1 MATSQL
7 IRGAAAVAQQSG
19 STEGEQLMAL
29 SPEQVARRLGVPRT
43 KVFQLLARKELK
55 SLRIGKHRRV
65 PVWEVEAFLR
75 RGVEESGEER

>member
-1 MATSQL
+1 MGAGQFMG
-7 IRGAAAVAQQSG
+7 GAATAVQQSIP
-19 STEGEQLMAL
+19 GEAEPLLAL